1 MSDFVL
7 QFDYRVA
14 GIPCQIGVLNYER
27 HAPMSAREAH
37 SDLEFYG
44 YSEADYVVLDRR
56 GRPAP
61 WLQRKLDDDSSI
73 IDQINELMEDPCGY

>member
-1 MSDFVL
+1 MSFLAV
-7 QFDYRVA
+7 FDSRVA
-14 GIPCQIGVLNYER
+14 GIPCQIGVVNYEK
-27 HAPMSAREAH
+27 HAPMSVHKAH

-44 YSEADYVVLDRR
+44 YSEANYVVLDRR

-73 IDQINELMEDPCGY
+73 LEQIDELMGGSCDY

>member
-1 MSDFVL
+1 MSFLAV
-7 QFDYRVA
+7 FDSRIA
-14 GIPCQIGVLNYER
+14 GIPCQIGVVNYEK
-27 HAPMSAREAH
+27 HAPMSVHKAH

-44 YSEADYVVLDRR
+44 YSEANYVVLDRR

-73 IDQINELMEDPCGY
+73 LEQIDELMGGSCNY

>member
-7 QFDYRVA
+7 QFDCRVA
-14 GIPCQIGVLNYER
+14 GIPCQIGVVNYER
-27 HAPMSAREAH
+27 YAPMSVHKAH

-44 YSEADYVVLDRR
+44 YSEVDYVVLDRR

-61 WLQRKLDDDSSI
+61 WLQRKVDDDSSI
-73 IDQINELMEDPCGY
+73 IEQINELMGDSCDY

>member
-1 MSDFVL
+1 VSFLTV
-7 QFDYRVA
+7 FDSRVA
-14 GIPCQIGVLNYER
+14 GIPCQIGVVNYER
-27 HAPMSAREAH
+27 HAPMSAHEAH

-61 WLQRKLDDDSSI
+61 WLQRKVHDDSSI

>member
-1 MSDFVL
+1 MSFLAV
-7 QFDYRVA
+7 FDSRVA
-14 GIPCQIGVLNYER
+14 GIPCQIGVVNYEK
-27 HAPMSAREAH
+27 HAPMSVYKAH

-44 YSEADYVVLDRR
+44 YSEANYVVLDRR

-73 IDQINELMEDPCGY
+73 LEQIDELMGGSCNY

>member
-1 MSDFVL
+1 MSFLAV
-7 QFDYRVA
+7 FDSRVA
-14 GIPCQIGVLNYER
+14 GIPCQIGVVDYER
-27 HAPMSAREAH
+27 HAPMPVHKAH

-44 YSEADYVVLDRR
+44 YSEANYVVLDRR

-73 IDQINELMEDPCGY
+73 LEQIDELMGGSCNY

>member
-1 MSDFVL
+1 MSFLAV
-7 QFDYRVA
+7 FDSRVA
-14 GIPCQIGVLNYER
+14 GIPCQIGVVNYEK
-27 HAPMSAREAH
+27 HAPMSVHKAH

-44 YSEADYVVLDRR
+44 YSEANYVVLDRR

-73 IDQINELMEDPCGY
+73 LEQINELMGESCNY

>member
-1 MSDFVL
+1 MSFLAV
-7 QFDYRVA
+7 FDSRVA
-14 GIPCQIGVLNYER
+14 GIPCQIGVVNYEK
-27 HAPMSAREAH
+27 HAPMSVHKAH

-44 YSEADYVVLDRR
+44 YSEANYVVLDRR

-73 IDQINELMEDPCGY
+73 LEQIDELMGGSCNY

>member
-1 MSDFVL
+1 VSFLTV
-7 QFDYRVA
+7 FDSRVA
-14 GIPCQIGVLNYER
+14 GIPCQIGVVNYER
-27 HAPMSAREAH
+27 HAPMSAHKAH

-44 YSEADYVVLDRR
+44 YSEVDYVVLDRR

-61 WLQRKLDDDSSI
+61 WLQRKVHDDSSI